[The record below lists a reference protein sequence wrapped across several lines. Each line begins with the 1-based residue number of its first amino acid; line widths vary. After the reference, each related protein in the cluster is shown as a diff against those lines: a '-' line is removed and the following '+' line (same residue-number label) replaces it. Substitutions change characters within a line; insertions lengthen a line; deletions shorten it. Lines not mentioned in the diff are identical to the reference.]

1 MTPGRRVLLAMLGVL
16 IAIGLWTCSVPMDCS
31 VLEYHDIASVRILDR
46 HGVVLRTTLG
56 DAGTQAVWTPL
67 ERISPVLIH
76 ATLAAEDKRF
86 YQHPGVDPA
95 ATARAAWTNLRE
107 RRIVSGGSTL
117 TQQLASLLW
126 PEPRTLS
133 GKAREAARA
142 LRLELL
148 LSKNQILEQ
157 YLNRAPYG
165 PMIQGVGA
173 AAQGYF
179 HVAPDR
185 LGPAQ
190 AATLAAMVRQPGRI
204 DDTNALMHRRNLILD
219 RLLRNQTLDRDE
231 AGEARNAPLTLS
243 TPSLPAKAPHF
254 ADWVMA
260 SRPTGL
266 QNAATLNTTLD
277 ARLQSEIETIVR
289 EAEARLTGPGGPT
302 QVAVVIESIP
312 DAQILAMVGSLDW
325 SNATEGQ
332 VNATLA
338 RRQPGSAL
346 KPFFYALAF
355 DRGLSPADV
364 LADVPMHFI
373 DPDGAD
379 LSPRNFDGRYR
390 GPVRARVAL
399 ASSFNVPAV
408 RVQERIGTERAIQ
421 GLKAAGLGE
430 FTAGPDVYGLG
441 LTLGVGEVTLLDL
454 TTAYAGLARGGVS
467 TKARFLLQTEDARGR
482 SLPVPSPEPG
492 RHWCSP
498 ASAFLVEDIL
508 ADDAARTPGFGRS
521 SVLDLPFPMVVKT
534 GTSTGYRD
542 AWCVGFDADH
552 VIGVWTGNF
561 DGSSAR
567 GAGGARS
574 AGPIFREIALR
585 LHAEGSGPWAAET
598 PPGWTKRGVCALS
611 GQRPGDAC
619 AGTVEEWFTG
629 PQWANCPF
637 CTFHTWVGG
646 RPKIIWPSVYRE
658 WAELE
663 RLDDAAP
670 TASGR
675 PRITSPMNGCV
686 YYLDPRLGGS
696 ADLRV
701 SAVDAGD
708 QARWFLDGQTMAA
721 RDASFMWTPV
731 PGEHV
736 IEIEALSGRDQVR
749 FSVR

>member
-1 MTPGRRVLLAMLGVL
+1 MLLAMLGVL
-16 IAIGLWTCSVPMDCS
+16 ISIGLWAFSVPMDRS
-31 VLEYHDIASVRILDR
+31 LLEYHDIASVRILDR
-46 HGVVLRTTLG
+46 QGVVLRTTLG
-56 DAGTQAVWTPL
+56 DAGTRAIWTPL
-67 ERISPVLIH
+67 DRISPALIQ

-86 YQHPGVDPA
+86 YHHPGVDPV
-95 ATARAAWTNLRE
+95 ATARAACTNLKA

-117 TQQLASLLW
+117 TQQLAGLLW
-126 PEPRTLS
+126 PEPRTFA

-142 LRLELL
+142 LRLEVF
-148 LSKNQILEQ
+148 LSKNEILEQ
-157 YLNRAPYG
+157 YVNRAPYG

-173 AAQGYF
+173 AAQAHF

-190 AATLAAMVRQPGRI
+190 AATLAAMVRQPGHI
-204 DDTNALMHRRNLILD
+204 DDTRALMRRRNLILD
-219 RLLRNQTLDRDE
+219 RLERDCTLDHDE
-231 AGEARNAPLTLS
+231 AREAREAPLTLS
-243 TPSLPAKAPHF
+243 TRPEPTQAPHF
-254 ADWVMA
+254 ADWVLA
-260 SRPTGL
+260 SRPKAL
-266 QNAATLNTTLD
+266 RDAATLNTTLD

-289 EAEARLTGPGGPT
+289 EAEARLAGPGGPT
-302 QVAVVIESIP
+302 QVAVVIESIADP
-312 DAQILAMVGSLDW
+312 QILAMVGSLDW
-325 SNATEGQ
+325 SDANEGQ

-346 KPFFYALAF
+346 KPFLYAMAF
-355 DRGLSPADV
+355 DRGLSPADA
-364 LADVPMHFI
+364 LADVPMHFV
-373 DPDGAD
+373 DADGAD

-408 RVQERIGTERAIQ
+408 RVQERIGTERAIK
-421 GLKAAGLGE
+421 GLKEAGLGG

-454 TTAYAGLARGGVS
+454 TTAYAGLARGGVF
-467 TKARFLLQTEDARGR
+467 TTPRFLLHAEDARGR
-482 SLPVPSPEPG
+482 SLSMPRNQSD
-492 RHWCSP
+492 RRWCSP
-498 ASAFLVEDIL
+498 QSAFLVQDIL

-585 LHAEGSGPWAAET
+585 LHAEGSRPWADQ
-598 PPGWTKRGVCALS
+598 PPRGWTMRTVCALS
-611 GQRPGDAC
+611 GDRPGDAC
-619 AGTVEEWFTG
+619 AGTVLEWFTDQ
-629 PQWANCPF
+629 QWAKRPV
-637 CTFHTWVGG
+637 CTFHAWVGG
-646 RPKIIWPSVYRE
+646 HPKIIWSSVYRE
-658 WAELE
+658 WAERQGLE
-663 RLDDAAP
+663 DASPA
-670 TASGR
+670 ALQG
-675 PRITSPMNGCV
+675 PRITSPVNGSV

-696 ADLRV
+696 ADIQV
-701 SAVDAGD
+701 SAVDAGGN
-708 QARWFLDGQTMAA
+708 ARWSLDGQRMPP
-721 RDASFMWTPV
+721 REASFLWAPV
-731 PGEHV
+731 PGEHW
-736 IEIEALSGRDQVR
+736 IEIEAPSGRDQVR

>member
-1 MTPGRRVLLAMLGVL
+1 MTPRRRVLLALFGAL
-16 IAIGLWTCSVPMDCS
+16 ISIGLWVFSVPMDRS

-56 DAGTQAVWTPL
+56 DAGTRAVWTPL
-67 ERISPVLIH
+67 DRISPALLH

-86 YQHPGVDPA
+86 YHHPGVDPV
-95 ATARAAWTNLRE
+95 ATLRAAWTNLNA

-117 TQQLASLLW
+117 TQQLAGLLW
-126 PEPRTLS
+126 PEPRTLP

-142 LRLELL
+142 LRLELC
-148 LSKNQILEQ
+148 LSKPQILEQ
-157 YLNRAPYG
+157 YVNRAPYG

-173 AAQGYF
+173 AAQAYF
-179 HVAPDR
+179 QVAPNR
-185 LGPAQ
+185 LGPTQ
-190 AATLAAMVRQPGRI
+190 AATIAAMVRQPGRI
-204 DDTNALMHRRNLILD
+204 DDTRALMRRRNLILD
-219 RLLRNQTLDRDE
+219 RLERKQTLDHDE
-231 AGEARNAPLTLS
+231 AREAREAPLTLV
-243 TPSLPAKAPHF
+243 TRPEPSQAPHF
-254 ADWVMA
+254 ADWVLA
-260 SRPTGL
+260 SRPSAL
-266 QNAATLNTTLD
+266 QNAATLHTTLD
-277 ARLQSEIETIVR
+277 AGLQSEIETIVR
-289 EAEARLTGPGGPT
+289 EAEARSAGRGGPT

-325 SNATEGQ
+325 SNEREGQ

-346 KPFFYALAF
+346 KPFFYAMAF

-373 DPDGAD
+373 DADGAD

-421 GLKAAGLGE
+421 GLEEAGLGA

-454 TTAYAGLARGGVS
+454 TTAYAGLARGGIS
-467 TKARFLLQTEDARGR
+467 TTPRFLLHAENARGR
-482 SLPVPSPEPG
+482 SLPVPSLHPE
-492 RHWCSP
+492 RRWCRP
-498 ASAFLVEDIL
+498 VSAFLVQDIL

-521 SVLDLPFPMVVKT
+521 SVLDLPFPVVVKT

-567 GAGGARS
+567 SGGARS
-574 AGPIFREIALR
+574 AGPIFRDIALR
-585 LHAEGSGPWAAET
+585 LHAEGSRPWAAE
-598 PPGWTKRGVCALS
+598 PGSGWTKRTVCALS
-611 GQRPGDAC
+611 GERPGDAC
-619 AGTVEEWFTG
+619 AGTVEDWFTDQ
-629 PQWANCPF
+629 QWASRPF
-637 CTFHTWVGG
+637 CTFHAWNGG
-646 RPKIIWPSVYRE
+646 RPKVIWPSAYSE
-658 WAELE
+658 WAGMQGLE
-663 RLDDAAP
+663 DVSPAA
-670 TASGR
+670 SQG
-675 PRITSPMNGCV
+675 PRITSPVNGSV

-701 SAVDAGD
+701 SAVDAGHD
-708 QARWFLDGQTMAA
+708 ARWFLDGQRVPA
-721 RDASFMWTPV
+721 RDASFLWTPV
-731 PGEHV
+731 PGEHW
-736 IEIEALSGRDQVR
+736 IEIEAPSGRDQVR